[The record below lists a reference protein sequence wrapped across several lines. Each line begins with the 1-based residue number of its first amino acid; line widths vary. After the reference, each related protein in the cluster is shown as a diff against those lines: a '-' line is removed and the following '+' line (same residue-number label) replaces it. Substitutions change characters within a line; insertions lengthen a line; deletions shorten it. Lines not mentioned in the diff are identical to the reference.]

1 MRTYG
6 LVPRLLHYKRVFNA
20 DLQKT
25 PAGIQWKLV
34 ILWGN
39 PLQNMA
45 FLGPTTTH
53 YIFRPA
59 SSVRVA

>member
-6 LVPRLLHYKRVFNA
+6 LVPRLLHCKRVFNA

-25 PAGIQWKLV
+25 LAGIQWKLV

-39 PLQNMA
+39 PLQIMA
-45 FLGPTTTH
+45 FL
-53 YIFRPA
+53 A
-59 SSVRVA
+59 SRTYNR